1 MFSDWG
7 LSWGGWMDNRRGE
20 WWLLA
25 QLLLIAAHLLP
36 PTPASATWGLEIW
49 PRPLFLLGA
58 VLLITGLALAGLA
71 FKSLGSSLSPLPTPK
86 PGNQLI
92 LNGPYRRCRH
102 PMYQAVLVCSL
113 GMVVAF
119 GSLLHLLLLVGL
131 VLVLGGKAR
140 REEQALT
147 QLHSDYALY
156 RSETS
161 AIVPNVPWL
170 DWRS

>member
-1 MFSDWG
+1 M
-7 LSWGGWMDNRRGE
+7 
-20 WWLLA
+20 
-25 QLLLIAAHLLP
+25 
-36 PTPASATWGLEIW
+36 EIW
-49 PRPLFLLGA
+49 PRPLFILGA

-92 LNGPYRRCRH
+92 LNGPYQRCRH

-119 GSLLHLLLLVGL
+119 GSLLHLLLLLGL
-131 VLVLGGKAR
+131 VLLLGGKAR

-147 QLHSDYALY
+147 QLHSDYLAY
-156 RSETS
+156 QRQTP

>member
-1 MFSDWG
+1 
-7 LSWGGWMDNRRGE
+7 MDNRRGE

-36 PTPASATWGLEIW
+36 PKPAPATWGLEIW

-58 VLLITGLALAGLA
+58 ALLITGVVLAGLA
-71 FKSLGSSLSPLPTPK
+71 FKSLGSSLSPLPMPK

-92 LNGPYRRCRH
+92 LNGPYQRCRH

-119 GSLLHLLLLVGL
+119 GSLLHLLLLLGL

-147 QLHSDYALY
+147 QLHSDYLAY
-156 RSETS
+156 QRQTP

>member
-36 PTPASATWGLEIW
+36 PTPAPATWGLEIW

-58 VLLITGLALAGLA
+58 MLLITGLALAGLA

-92 LNGPYRRCRH
+92 LNAAYQRCRH
-102 PMYQAVLVCSL
+102 PMYQAVLMCSL
-113 GMVVAF
+113 GMAVAF
-119 GSLLHLLLLVGL
+119 GSLLHLFLLLGL
-131 VLVLGGKAR
+131 ILVLGGKAR
-140 REEQALT
+140 LEEQALL
-147 QLHSDYALY
+147 QLHRNYALY
-156 RSETS
+156 QRHTP
-161 AIVPNVPWL
+161 AIVANVPWL